1 MKRYRIGDFAKQMG
15 VSVDFIK
22 YYEENGLITSFQD
35 PQNHYHYYDFSQSQ
49 CVMQIQY
56 LRSLGYG
63 VKEISA
69 LLKTADRVQ
78 AAALFAKKGRE
89 HEDSQRRCRYAAGQ
103 LEYYGKA
110 LECSASGRWY
120 IVQTPAFYF
129 LPHTNDEEYIR
140 AEAVTGRI
148 AEWNRHA
155 PFVYGLDRW
164 FFDASRSCGAV
175 FGPMQHG
182 RAVEAAVAEELG
194 LKTDSPA
201 CRFPSQRCLEYYLEY
216 AHAPSFNASPS
227 LTIHKFD
234 AALAVIEEK
243 GFQIAGDM
251 FVRFLSI
258 FQEQGKEKELDVLYI
273 PIA

>member
-1 MKRYRIGDFAKQMG
+1 MRRYRIGDFAKQMG

-22 YYEENGLITSFQD
+22 YYEENGLIASVQD

-69 LLKTADRVQ
+69 LLKTANRRQ
-78 AAALFAKKGRE
+78 AAALFEKKARE
-89 HEDSQRRCRYAAGQ
+89 HEDSLRRYMYAARQLKQYGEA
-103 LEYYGKA
+103 LEY
-110 LECSASGRWY
+110 SASHRWY

-140 AEAVTGRI
+140 TEAVTGRI

-164 FFDASRSCGAV
+164 FFGASDSHGAA

-182 RAVEAAVAEELG
+182 RAVEAEAARELG
-194 LKTDSPA
+194 IAVDPPA
-201 CRFPSQRCLEYYLEY
+201 CYFPSQRCLEYYLEY
-216 AHAPSFNASPS
+216 AHDPSFRTSPS
-227 LTIHKFD
+227 LTIHKFA

-243 GFQIAGDM
+243 GFKIAGDM

-258 FQEQGKEKELDVLYI
+258 FQEQEREKELDVLYI
-273 PIA
+273 PID

>member
-1 MKRYRIGDFAKQMG
+1 MKRYRIGDFARQMG

-22 YYEENGLITSFQD
+22 YYEENGLITSYQD

-69 LLKTADRVQ
+69 LLKTADRRQ
-78 AAALFAKKGRE
+78 AAFLFEKKARE
-89 HEDSQRRCRYAAGQ
+89 HEDSLQRLAYAAGQ
-103 LEYYGKA
+103 LKRYGEA
-110 LECSASGRWY
+110 LEYSASRRWY

-140 AEAVTGRI
+140 TEAVTGQI
-148 AEWNRHA
+148 AEWNRHV

-164 FFDASRSCGAV
+164 FFDPSASREAA

-182 RAVEAAVAEELG
+182 RAVEAEAARKLG
-194 LKTDSPA
+194 LTVDPPA
-201 CRFPSQRCLEYYLEY
+201 CHFPSQRCLEYYLEY
-216 AHAPSFNASPS
+216 AHERSFNASPS

-243 GFQIAGDM
+243 GFQIAGNM

-258 FQEQGKEKELDVLYI
+258 FQEHGTEKELDVLYI
-273 PIA
+273 PIS